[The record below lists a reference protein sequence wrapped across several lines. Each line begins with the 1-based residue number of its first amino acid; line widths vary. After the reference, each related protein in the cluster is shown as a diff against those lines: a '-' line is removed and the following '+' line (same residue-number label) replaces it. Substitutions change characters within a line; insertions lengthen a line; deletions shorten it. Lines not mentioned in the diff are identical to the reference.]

1 MKPKV
6 AIFDFGC
13 CEGCQLQIVNLEEDI
28 LGVLGLVDV
37 VAWREAVTGA
47 SDDYDIA
54 LVEGSITME
63 SEIPR
68 LQAIREKAKVLV
80 ALGACAHLGGI
91 NCLKNYMD
99 QKEVGRYVYGSK
111 AKWFPSIPA
120 RPLSAVV
127 SVDLAIPGCPV
138 DRKELAEV
146 IKAVA
151 LGKKPPI
158 PNYAVCVECQRK
170 ENVCVFDKGMTCLG
184 PVTRA
189 GCDAICPTYGDGCIG
204 CRGLL
209 DDVNTQSHKQVLQDH
224 GLTVEQMLANFRLFD
239 GYFDVAKAP

>member
-99 QKEVGRYVYGSK
+99 QKEVGRYVYGNK
-111 AKWFPSIPA
+111 AKWFPSIQALWA
-120 RPLSAVV
+120 RSRLSPTTPCAW
-127 SVDLAIPGCPV
+127 SASA
-138 DRKELAEV
+138 RRTSASST
-146 IKAVA
+146 KA
-151 LGKKPPI
+151 
-158 PNYAVCVECQRK
+158 
-170 ENVCVFDKGMTCLG
+170 
-184 PVTRA
+184 
-189 GCDAICPTYGDGCIG
+189 
-204 CRGLL
+204 
-209 DDVNTQSHKQVLQDH
+209 
-224 GLTVEQMLANFRLFD
+224 
-239 GYFDVAKAP
+239 